1 MESSSQDK
9 DLPAT
14 DRRLQQARDDGQV
27 ARSKDL
33 SNLAVLGGGFFLV
46 VVLFSSA
53 MARML
58 DGVRNQFR
66 FDHTTLAKADVL
78 TQHLSASVSA
88 GLVVYLPLGLAVGI
102 LALAVTVG
110 AGGWTTSLKPL
121 MPELSKL
128 SPLAGFGRIFSKQ
141 QFFEVCKLAALT
153 AVISSV
159 AWVFL
164 SSHLM
169 DFASL
174 VLQPLD
180 SGLNQMAD
188 WLVKGIAAM
197 LAVVVVLAAVDV
209 PLALHLHKHRLR
221 MSHQEVKQ
229 EHKETEGNPQ
239 LKGRMRALQREAANR
254 ASIGAVPKADLVVMN
269 PTHYAVAIR
278 YDEATMAAPRVVAKG
293 ADLLAMKI
301 REVAKGHQ
309 VPVLQSPM
317 LARALYAH
325 AEIDQE
331 IPSTLYTA
339 VAQVLAYVYQVK
351 AALRGQGPM
360 PRQQPDP
367 QVPPELDP
375 HHRRDHRRP
384 SDLEVTP

>member
-66 FDHTTLAKADVL
+66 FDHTTLAKADLL
-78 TQHLSASVSA
+78 TERLSASMAS
-88 GLVVYLPLGLAVGI
+88 GLLVYLPLGLAVGI

-110 AGGWTTSLKPL
+110 AGGWTASLKPL

-141 QFFEVCKLAALT
+141 QFFEVCKLTALT
-153 AVISSV
+153 GVISSV

-164 SSHLM
+164 SSHVM
-169 DFASL
+169 DFAGL

-180 SGLNQMAD
+180 AGLAQMAD

-331 IPSTLYTA
+331 IPSSLYTA

-375 HHRRDHRRP
+375 HHRRDSRP
-384 SDLEVTP
+384 LVAEVTP